1 MKTAIVDLDGTL
13 VSCNSFT
20 KFVKFLYCKYPSLRM
35 RLVPIV
41 LRRKLRLISHHQAK
55 EEIINL
61 ALPVISTQA
70 ISEFVDSLMRYVN
83 DGVVDM
89 TANIPRKILATAAP
103 EIYVKIIA
111 QRMGFS
117 EYCATRPGLPENCGE
132 EKLRNVLKLGVVFDE
147 NTLVITDSSDDAPL
161 MKANPQGINKFV
173 K

>member
-20 KFVKFLYCKYPSLRM
+20 KFVKFLFCKYPTLRL
-35 RLVPIV
+35 RLFAFV

-55 EEIINL
+55 EGIINL
-61 ALPVISTQA
+61 ALPVISA
-70 ISEFVDSLMRYVN
+70 KAVSEFVDSLIQYIN

-89 TANIPRKILATAAP
+89 TANFPRRILATAAP

-117 EYCATRPGLPENCGE
+117 EYCATRHGMPENCGE

-147 NTLVITDSSDDAPL
+147 NTLVITDSNEDAPL
-161 MKANPQGINKFV
+161 MKANSRGINKFV

>member
-20 KFVKFLYCKYPSLRM
+20 KFVKFLFHKYPSLRL
-35 RLVPIV
+35 RLAAIV

-55 EEIINL
+55 EEIINQV
-61 ALPVISTQA
+61 LPVISA
-70 ISEFVDSLMRYVN
+70 KELSEFVDSLIQYIN
-83 DGVVDM
+83 NGVVDM
-89 TANIPRKILATAAP
+89 TANFPRRILATAAP

-132 EKLRNVLKLGVVFDE
+132 EKLRNVLKLGVIFDG
-147 NTLVITDSSDDAPL
+147 NTLVVTDSYDDAPL
-161 MKANPQGINKFV
+161 MKANPRGINRIV
-173 K
+173 